1 MYDRRY
7 SFFEEKLGF
16 CGGDCR
22 ENCVAS
28 YLAAMV
34 PFIRMA
40 KLGSQTMGFWF
51 GVKEEEQ
58 FKITINGQFQSGV
71 GVLISFKNAQ
81 HQQRDH
87 LLTLTE
93 AELNRLTTY

>member
-7 SFFEEKLGF
+7 SFFLEKLGF
-16 CGGDCR
+16 CGADCM
-22 ENCVAS
+22 ENSVAS

-51 GVKEEEQ
+51 GLKEEEQ

-71 GVLISFKNAQ
+71 GILISFKNAQ
-81 HQQRDH
+81 KQQRDH
-87 LLTLTE
+87 LVTISE
-93 AELNRLTTY
+93 EDLNRLTTH

>member
-16 CGGDCR
+16 NGSDYS
-22 ENCVAS
+22 ESTVVS
-28 YLAAMV
+28 YLAAMI

-51 GVKEEEQ
+51 GVNEEKQ
-58 FKITINGQFQSGV
+58 FKVTINGQFQCGV
-71 GVLISFKNAQ
+71 GILVSMKNCKN
-81 HQQRDH
+81 QQREY
-87 LLTLTE
+87 LLSLDE
-93 AELNRLTTY
+93 ADLKRLTTL